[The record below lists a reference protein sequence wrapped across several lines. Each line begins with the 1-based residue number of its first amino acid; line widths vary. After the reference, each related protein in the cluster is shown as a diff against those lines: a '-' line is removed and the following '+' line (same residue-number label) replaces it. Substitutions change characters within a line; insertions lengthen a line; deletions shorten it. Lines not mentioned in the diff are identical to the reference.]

1 MITTP
6 SHQLTHKLIDALY
19 IEALVLADE
28 ARTYFEEDCK
38 SERGALAPEARVQ
51 FSCEAIK
58 VTTRLMHV
66 ITWLLQARTSGDA
79 FSGHI
84 AAVPPTPPHILAAL
98 PSAART
104 LITTSQS
111 LYERVTR
118 LDTLAPHVIT
128 NSPARELIAQLD
140 AAF

>member
-1 MITTP
+1 MPSTP
-6 SHQLTHKLIDALY
+6 SHRLTHKLIDALY

-38 SERGALAPEARVQ
+38 PERGGLAPEARVR

-66 ITWLLQARTSGDA
+66 ITWLLQSRSLASG
-79 FSGHI
+79 FSGPI
-84 AAVPPTPPHILAAL
+84 AAVPPTPPHILADL

-104 LITTSQS
+104 LISTSEG
-111 LYERVTR
+111 LFERVTR
-118 LDTLAPHVIT
+118 LDTRAPHVVT
-128 NSPARELIAQLD
+128 DGPARDLIAQLD
-140 AAF
+140 EAF